1 MADDKDR
8 ADMPDNGIPDDA
20 PTEQIAAVDDETAR
34 AQREAAALAADPQ
47 KLHPSRRFA
56 GRRSPITVGALGL
69 LMLIMLSVS
78 SFYLSDL
85 PILGAGPRYTAQFS
99 EAAGLQPGNEVRVAG
114 IKVGKVD
121 KVGLNKDGNKVDVVF
136 TVADT
141 WIGDQT
147 QASIQIKTLL
157 GQKYLGLI
165 PRGSHAADPS
175 KPITDTVAPYDVIEA
190 FSDASNQLTELN
202 TDRVAES
209 LQTMSAAFSGTAGD
223 FGPALTGLSRLSAT
237 IAKRDQE
244 VQRLLAATKTTS
256 KILADRNQEFTRLIA
271 GAGQLLDEL
280 NNRQQSISTLLA
292 STTTLSKALSGIVAD
307 NQAQIGPALKS
318 LQQVAGVLTKNR
330 DNLGRAI
337 QDLAPF
343 YRLYANVLG
352 NGRWFESMVTN
363 LLPPGLPQQN
373 TTRPP
378 NKVKMLNNGGTEAG

>member
-1 MADDKDR
+1 MADDKEP
-8 ADMPDNGIPDDA
+8 ADMPDNELPDDA
-20 PTEQIAAVDDETAR
+20 PTERFAAVEDGRDDATG
-34 AQREAAALAADPQ
+34 DPEPQ
-47 KLHPSRRFA
+47 LLHPTRRFA
-56 GRRSPITVGALGL
+56 GSRSPITVGALGIVM
-69 LMLIMLSVS
+69 LMMISLSA
-78 SFYLSDL
+78 FYLTDL
-85 PILGAGPRYTAQFS
+85 PILGAGPRYTAVFS
-99 EAAGLQPGNEVRVAG
+99 EAAGLQPGSEVRVAG

-121 KVGLNKDGNKVDVVF
+121 SVGLNDDGNKVNVVF
-136 TVADT
+136 TVANT

-157 GQKYLGLI
+157 GQKYLGLT
-165 PRGSHAADPS
+165 PRGSQAANPS
-175 KPITDTVAPYDVIEA
+175 KPITDTIAPYDVIEA

-237 IAKRDQE
+237 IAKRDQD
-244 VQRLLAATKTTS
+244 VQKLLNATKTTS
-256 KILADRNQEFTRLIA
+256 KILADRNVEFTRLIA
-271 GAGQLLDEL
+271 GAGQLLEEL
-280 NNRQQSISTLLA
+280 NNRQQSIAALLA

-318 LQQVAGVLTKNR
+318 LQQVADLLAKHR
-330 DNLGRAI
+330 DNLGRSI

-363 LLPPGLPQQN
+363 LLPPAFPQQH

-378 NKVKMLNNGGTEAG
+378 NKTKLLNNGGTEAG

>member
-1 MADDKDR
+1 MPEDNISDDVV
-8 ADMPDNGIPDDA
+8 NV
-20 PTEQIAAVDDETAR
+20 E
-34 AQREAAALAADPQ
+34 PQ

-56 GRRSPITVGALGL
+56 GRRSPLTVGALGIAML
-69 LMLIMLSVS
+69 LMVTVA

-85 PILGAGPRYTAQFS
+85 PIVGAGPRYTAEFS

-121 KVGLNKDGNKVDVVF
+121 SVGLNRDGNKVNVVF
-136 TVADT
+136 TVANT

-147 QASIQIKTLL
+147 RASIQIKTLL
-157 GQKYLGLI
+157 GQKYLGLT
-165 PRGSHAADPS
+165 PRGSRAADPS
-175 KPITDTVAPYDVIEA
+175 KPITDTIAPYDVIEA
-190 FSDASNQLTELN
+190 FSDASNQLTDLN
-202 TDRVAES
+202 TDKVAES
-209 LQTMSAAFSGTAGD
+209 LRTMSAAFSGTAGD

-244 VQRLLAATKTTS
+244 VQKLLAATKTTS
-256 KILADRNQEFTRLIA
+256 KILADRNEEFTRLIA

-280 NNRQQSISTLLA
+280 NNRQQSISALLS
-292 STTTLSKALSGIVAD
+292 STTALSKALTGIVAD

-318 LQQVAGVLTKNR
+318 LQQVAALLTKNQA
-330 DNLGRAI
+330 NLARSI

-363 LLPPGLPQQN
+363 LLPPALPQQN

-378 NKVKMLNNGGTEAG
+378 NKVKMFNNGGTEAG